1 MVLLSRPPGRIAWG
15 EVVEQGTG
23 ASVGWRET
31 PGALAICIF
40 FLLGVP
46 ETALGE
52 GSNVLSTLFLKSP
65 EVFPLYLYSGKAMS
79 SEAGVQTQILL
90 WI

>member
-1 MVLLSRPPGRIAWG
+1 MVLFSRPPGRIAWG

-46 ETALGE
+46 EMAFGE
-52 GSNVLSTLFLKSP
+52 R
-65 EVFPLYLYSGKAMS
+65 EAMF
-79 SEAGVQTQILL
+79 
-90 WI
+90 

>member
-1 MVLLSRPPGRIAWG
+1 MVSLSRPPGRIAWG

-23 ASVGWRET
+23 ARVGWRET

-46 ETALGE
+46 EMAFGE
-52 GSNVLSTLFLKSP
+52 REAMFLSTLFLKSP
-65 EVFPLYLYSGKAMS
+65 EVFPPYLHSGKAVS
-79 SEAGVQTQILL
+79 SEADVET
-90 WI
+90 

>member
-31 PGALAICIF
+31 PRALAVCMF

-46 ETALGE
+46 ETALGRGKQCFE
-52 GSNVLSTLFLKSP
+52 HFVP
-65 EVFPLYLYSGKAMS
+65 EV
-79 SEAGVQTQILL
+79 T
-90 WI
+90 